1 MNTPKENSHTDQ
13 TKNRK
18 YAFVQREGDDFTC
31 IKLLQGK
38 YKGIIYKYGKVGF
51 AKEEKPD
58 GTLPMKFDYE
68 IICHQIHA
76 VLCER
81 TAMHFHHLQQ
91 LAHDSNCKSVR
102 KKYGK
107 TALNLLQT
115 SFHE

>member
-58 GTLPMKFDYE
+58 GTLPMKFDYD
-68 IICHQIHA
+68 IIFNPHEESSIDKQEFIDYIGDILVELLEKQIKGGQ
-76 VLCER
+76 VVYE
-81 TAMHFHHLQQ
+81 
-91 LAHDSNCKSVR
+91 
-102 KKYGK
+102 
-107 TALNLLQT
+107 
-115 SFHE
+115 